1 MFTVTNHLLD
11 QAEFLESPNSSER
24 TKGIK
29 PNLIVIHNIS
39 LPPNNFGGD
48 YIVDFFLNKL
58 NSSEHPFFEEIK
70 DLKVSSHLFINRTG
84 KVIQFVDFNKKAW
97 HAGISKFEG
106 KDDCNDFS
114 IGIELEG
121 TDTEPYSD
129 EQYQSLT
136 SVTKCLMNIYPK
148 ITKDRIVGHAD
159 IAPKRKTDP
168 GESFD
173 WSRYRSS
180 FS

>member
-29 PNLIVIHNIS
+29 PSLIVIHNIS

-58 NSSEHPFFEEIK
+58 DSSEHPFFEEIK
-70 DLKVSSHLFINRTG
+70 DLKVSSHLFIDRTG

-106 KDDCNDFS
+106 KEDCNDFS

-121 TDTEPYSD
+121 TDTESYSD

-136 SVTKCLMNIYPK
+136 SVTKCLMNIYSK

-173 WSRYRSS
+173 WPRYRSS